1 MSSRKMAAIDDLMV
15 ALGSNAE
22 LRQAM
27 NSATTPEEAVKIA
40 ADAGYKLTSQELL
53 EAYKSKMS
61 ALSDDEIASISGGKG
76 NPNPVVP
83 PIVPD
88 TGGPANP
95 SGGNSGLPPLDIA

>member
-1 MSSRKMAAIDDLMV
+1 MNSCAMAAIDDLMV

-27 NSATTPEEAVKIA
+27 TNATTPEEAVKIA

-61 ALSDDEIASISGGKG
+61 ALSDDEIATIAGGKG
-76 NPNPVVP
+76 NPAGSPY
-83 PIVPD
+83 VPD

>member
-1 MSSRKMAAIDDLMV
+1 MNSCAMAAIDDLMV

-27 NSATTPEEAVKIA
+27 TSATTPEEAVKIA

-76 NPNPVVP
+76 NPLPSP
-83 PIVPD
+83 YVPD

-95 SGGNSGLPPLDIA
+95 TGGNTGIPPIDIA